1 MRLFN
6 IVFVIIALIEGWSEV
21 AWAEKRV
28 ALVIGNSNYERVAK
42 LPNPNNDAADIAALL
57 SKAGFK
63 VSLKIDLD
71 HTAFRKALQ
80 EFGREAEGADF
91 AIIFFAGHGVEVEN
105 RNFLLPTD
113 VSLSADS
120 DVEFEAIPLDLVMN
134 ALSRVSGV
142 RVVLL
147 DACRDNPFIAS
158 MRRSNATRSIGRGLA
173 AIEPAAGTLV
183 GYAAKEGTTAFDG
196 AGRNS
201 PYTAGLLAHLG
212 EPGVDIQFVFRKVR
226 DTVLAATSGKQE
238 PFTYGSLPGRE
249 IFIAPPH
256 GGTEVSPPNNS
267 SRDAN
272 AREIEFWTSVRGSRS
287 SGALERYIQQYPD
300 GLFVPLARLQIQQLE
315 SADHESDASQED
327 IQKEL
332 ARRIQRELGRV
343 GCSPGKPDGVWG
355 GRTQE
360 ALRRFAGYSG
370 AEVDVSRPT
379 TTALKELEGRA
390 ARVCPVVARPNSTEE
405 PRGADNPNSR
415 LRQTTEQKR
424 AAVTPSASRPARVC
438 RAETRDECRVRA
450 RAAGARRGSG
460 FCRNPIVI
468 CE

>member
-6 IVFVIIALIEGWSEV
+6 IALAVIALIGGLEV

-28 ALVIGNSNYERVAK
+28 ALVIGNSSYQRVAR
-42 LPNPNNDAADIAALL
+42 LPNPNNDAADMAALL
-57 SKAGFK
+57 SKVGFK
-63 VSLKIDLD
+63 VSRKIDLD

-105 RNFLLPTD
+105 RNFLVPTD

-147 DACRDNPFIAS
+147 DACRDNPFITA

-226 DTVLAATSGKQE
+226 DTVLAATGGKQE

-249 IFIAPPH
+249 IFIAPPR
-256 GGTEVSPPNNS
+256 GATAVSPANNS
-267 SRDAN
+267 SRDASLT
-272 AREIEFWTSVRGSRS
+272 EIELWTSIRGSKS
-287 SGALERYIQQYPD
+287 SGALKDYLQLYPD

-315 SADHESDASQED
+315 NADHQSGASQED
-327 IQKEL
+327 APNEL
-332 ARRIQRELGRV
+332 AKRIQRELGRV
-343 GCSPGKPDGVWG
+343 GCNPGNPDGIWG
-355 GRTQE
+355 GRTRE
-360 ALRRFAGYSG
+360 ALRRFARYSG
-370 AEVDVSRPT
+370 AEIDMAKPT
-379 TTALKELEGRA
+379 TIALKKLEGST
-390 ARVCPVVARPNSTEE
+390 ARVCPAVARPKSIEE
-405 PRGADNPNSR
+405 PRHANNPNTR
-415 LRQTTEQKR
+415 PRPTTEQKR
-424 AAVTPSASRPARVC
+424 AAAAPSASRPARVC

-460 FCRNPIVI
+460 FCRNPITI

>member
-6 IVFVIIALIEGWSEV
+6 IALAVIALIGGLEV

-28 ALVIGNSNYERVAK
+28 ALVIGNSSYQRVAR
-42 LPNPNNDAADIAALL
+42 LPNPNNDAADMAALL
-57 SKAGFK
+57 SKVGFK
-63 VSLKIDLD
+63 VSRKMDLD

-105 RNFLLPTD
+105 RNFLVPTD

-147 DACRDNPFIAS
+147 DACRDNPFIAA

-212 EPGVDIQFVFRKVR
+212 EPRVDIQFVFRKVR
-226 DTVLAATSGKQE
+226 DTVLAATGGKQE

-249 IFIAPPH
+249 IFIAPPR
-256 GGTEVSPPNNS
+256 GPTAVSPANNS
-267 SRDAN
+267 SRDASLT
-272 AREIEFWTSVRGSRS
+272 EIELWTSIRGSKS
-287 SGALERYIQQYPD
+287 SGALKDYLQLYPE

-315 SADHESDASQED
+315 NADHQSDASQED
-327 IQKEL
+327 APNEL
-332 ARRIQRELGRV
+332 AKRIQHELGRV
-343 GCSPGKPDGVWG
+343 GCNPGNPDGIWG
-355 GRTQE
+355 GRTRE
-360 ALRRFAGYSG
+360 ALRRFARHSG
-370 AEVDVSRPT
+370 AEIDMAKPT
-379 TTALKELEGRA
+379 TIALKILEGST
-390 ARVCPVVARPNSTEE
+390 ARVYPVVARPNSIQE
-405 PRGADNPNSR
+405 PGHANGPNTR
-415 LRQTTEQKR
+415 PRPTTEQKR
-424 AAVTPSASRPARVC
+424 AAAAPSASRPARVC
-438 RAETRDECRVRA
+438 RAETHDECRVRA

-460 FCRNPIVI
+460 FCRDRITI

>member
-6 IVFVIIALIEGWSEV
+6 IALAVIALIGGLEV

-28 ALVIGNSNYERVAK
+28 ALVIGNSSYQRVAR
-42 LPNPNNDAADIAALL
+42 LPNPNNDAADMAALL
-57 SKAGFK
+57 SKVGFE
-63 VSLKIDLD
+63 VSRKMDLD

-105 RNFLLPTD
+105 RNFLVPTD

-147 DACRDNPFIAS
+147 DACRDNPFIAA

-226 DTVLAATSGKQE
+226 DTVLA
-238 PFTYGSLPGRE
+238 
-249 IFIAPPH
+249 
-256 GGTEVSPPNNS
+256 
-267 SRDAN
+267 
-272 AREIEFWTSVRGSRS
+272 
-287 SGALERYIQQYPD
+287 
-300 GLFVPLARLQIQQLE
+300 
-315 SADHESDASQED
+315 
-327 IQKEL
+327 
-332 ARRIQRELGRV
+332 
-343 GCSPGKPDGVWG
+343 
-355 GRTQE
+355 
-360 ALRRFAGYSG
+360 
-370 AEVDVSRPT
+370 
-379 TTALKELEGRA
+379 
-390 ARVCPVVARPNSTEE
+390 
-405 PRGADNPNSR
+405 
-415 LRQTTEQKR
+415 
-424 AAVTPSASRPARVC
+424 
-438 RAETRDECRVRA
+438 
-450 RAAGARRGSG
+450 
-460 FCRNPIVI
+460 
-468 CE
+468 